1 MERSKVIFWVVVSM
15 ASFFI
20 VYWVGFHPPVDGS
33 ARAAPDP
40 NAVGEPNAV
49 AESNAPGD
57 VNLPQGPPDANEP
70 GETADVNEP
79 GRPADAN
86 APADANVPS
95 DANAPADANSLAE
108 PNKPAE
114 SKEPM
119 EAVNL
124 KEFEMKN
131 IMEKL
136 AAWTGKTI
144 IPSDEAM
151 KLKITI
157 YASEKLPR
165 SKALA
170 NIYSAL
176 RMKGI
181 VAEAVGD
188 TILLKPIAEAK
199 LGQVP
204 TIDPNQPLALIENKE
219 QIVQKFF
226 ELKNYSPTKMLSVV
240 QPLLGEYGHVSADEN
255 ARSLLII
262 ETVANL
268 MRLEHIINQFDV
280 PASEQTITEIFEVR
294 YGDPS
299 EIVQML
305 NILLAGGGTGTSGR
319 SGSDRS
325 RGSDRGGYDR
335 GGFGGGGFFGP
346 RPNPEPSASSSSP
359 SKKASSTGPAT
370 TVIVGTDEGP
380 VILIPEPRRKWI
392 IARASPK
399 VMEQIRIWID
409 KLDKEEPVESEYEI
423 VNLRY
428 ADAREVES
436 SVGDGFR
443 DMPGTQFLPSI
454 LIQPLTQT
462 KQVIV
467 FGKKDLREIVKK
479 MIAEIDVPPGMFET
493 RRFPLKYADPDQV
506 KTMIDELFGQSS
518 SSSASRY
525 TYVYNYGGGSGRTS
539 TSADTVKV
547 ISYVTLKQVTVI
559 ASPEK
564 MVDIAKQIAEWDKPL
579 DVDAVKPRIIELKNS
594 DPVQMADLLNTLF
607 SEKTTSRVSI
617 FDIMF
622 GSSSQDKQKIV
633 GPLYGQLT
641 FEDVPGTKKIIVI
654 SKIPEAYDVVE
665 QLVLDLDREEMGEIP
680 KVITV
685 KYADPEDLSERLNA
699 MFVEA
704 GQQARIRL
712 TTQGLSGSSSM
723 TDSSTSSGSS
733 GSSSSSSNS
742 SNSSNSAN
750 ASTSTYTPPWSGSG
764 ARSTVDQQMPISN
777 VIGRIRFV
785 PDPHTK
791 SIMCLAP
798 PEFMDEIQGL
808 IADLDKPGKQVLI
821 QAIIIEIE
829 HTKVTS
835 LGIELATNPSAFGT
849 LSENAITALANITNV
864 GSRGTVTSLGGGGSG
879 GGSSGGRISS
889 AAGVGATGSGTLLGV
904 GTDVY
909 ALIDFLVKK
918 TNARILNQQ
927 SLWTKDNEEAS
938 FFKGSEVAFLGSS
951 SVTQNATTQN
961 INFERVGMELRARP
975 SITPEDKVDMIVNVQ
990 ISQVTSELVN
1000 NQPVRSKMNTTTN
1013 MIVQDAQTL
1022 LLGGILFQKDSLVQR
1037 KLPGLGDLPGIGG
1050 LFRHEQVIKSNT
1062 ELLVFITPRVID
1074 ENMENVSEAT
1084 KATIAEPREKLK
1096 KILGELSTGLEGLD
1110 Q

>member
-1 MERSKVIFWVVVSM
+1 VERSKVIFWVVVSM
-15 ASFFI
+15 ASAFI

-33 ARAAPDP
+33 ARAAPEP
-40 NAVGEPNAV
+40 NAVGQ
-49 AESNAPGD
+49 SDAPGD
-57 VNLPQGPPDANEP
+57 VNMPQGPPEANEP
-70 GETADVNEP
+70 GETADINEP
-79 GRPADAN
+79 SRPADAN
-86 APADANVPS
+86 APS
-95 DANAPADANSLAE
+95 DANAPADANAPTDANSLAE
-108 PNKPAE
+108 PNEPGG

-136 AAWTGKTI
+136 ASWTGKTI
-144 IPSDEAM
+144 IPSDDAM

-181 VAEAVGD
+181 IAETVDD
-188 TILLKPIAEAK
+188 TIFLKPIAEAK

-204 TIDPNQPLALIENKE
+204 TIAPGQPLALIENKE

-240 QPLLGEYGHVSADEN
+240 QPLIGEYGHVSADEN
-255 ARSLLII
+255 ARSLLVI
-262 ETVANL
+262 ETVSNL
-268 MRLEHIINQFDV
+268 MRLEHIINQFDIPEAEPTV
-280 PASEQTITEIFEVR
+280 TEIFEVR

-305 NILLAGGGTGTSGR
+305 NILLAGGAGRSSGR
-319 SGSDRS
+319 SSSDRS
-325 RGSDRGGYDR
+325 RSSYDRGGY
-335 GGFGGGGFFGP
+335 GGGGFYGP
-346 RPNPEPSASSSSP
+346 RPNPEPSASSSS
-359 SKKASSTGPAT
+359 SSRKTSSTGPAT
-370 TVIVGTDEGP
+370 SVVIGTVEGP

-392 IARASPK
+392 IARASPQ

-409 KLDKEEPVESEYEI
+409 KLDKEKPVESEYEI

-428 ADAREVES
+428 ADPREVES
-436 SVGDGFR
+436 SIGDGFR
-443 DMPGTQFLPSI
+443 DMPGTEFLPSI
-454 LIQPLTQT
+454 LIQPLSQT

-479 MIAEIDVPPGMFET
+479 MIAEIDVAPGMFET
-493 RRFPLKYADPDQV
+493 RRFPLKYADPDQI
-506 KTMIDELFGQSS
+506 KTMIEELFGQSS
-518 SSSASRY
+518 ASSSASRY
-525 TYVYNYGGGSGRTS
+525 TYVYNYGGGSRGSS
-539 TSADTVKV
+539 TSVDTVKV

-564 MVDIAKQIAEWDKPL
+564 MVDIAKQIEDWDKPL

-594 DPVQMADLLNTLF
+594 DPVEMADLLNTLF

-622 GSSSQDKQKIV
+622 GSGSQDKEKII

-665 QLVLDLDREEMGEIP
+665 QLVLDLDREEMAEVP

-712 TTQGLSGSSSM
+712 TTQGLSGASSM
-723 TDSSTSSGSS
+723 TDSTSSGSS
-733 GSSSSSSNS
+733 SGSSSSNT
-742 SNSSNSAN
+742 SNSAN
-750 ASTSTYTPPWSGSG
+750 ASTNTYTPPWSGSG

-798 PEFMDEIQGL
+798 PEFMDEIEQL

-821 QAIIIEIE
+821 QAIIVEIE
-829 HTKVTS
+829 HTKMTS

-849 LSENAITALANITNV
+849 LSENAITALLNITSV
-864 GSRGTVTSLGGGGSG
+864 GTDGSPAPT
-879 GGSSGGRISS
+879 GRISP
-889 AAGVGATGSGTLLGV
+889 ATGTMTATGSGTILGV

-909 ALIDFLVKK
+909 TLIDFLVKK

-938 FFKGSEVAFLGSS
+938 FFKGSEVAFIAGT
-951 SVTQNATTQN
+951 TQAVNVGTTQN
-961 INFERVGMELRARP
+961 ITFERVGMELRARP

-990 ISQVTSELVN
+990 ISQLTSDIVN
-1000 NQPVRSKMNTTTN
+1000 TQPVRSKMNTTTN

-1050 LFRHEQVIKSNT
+1050 LFRHEQVIKSNS

-1084 KATIAEPREKLK
+1084 RAVINQPRETLK
-1096 KILGELSTGLEGLD
+1096 KALGELDTALEGLD

>member
-1 MERSKVIFWVVVSM
+1 VERSKVVFWIVVSI
-15 ASFFI
+15 ASVFI

-33 ARAAPDP
+33 ARAAPKPD
-40 NAVGEPNAV
+40 AVGEPNAV
-49 AESNAPGD
+49 AGPDAPGD
-57 VNLPQGPPDANEP
+57 VNLPQGPPQANKP

-79 GRPADAN
+79 NRPADAN
-86 APADANVPS
+86 APKDANT
-95 DANAPADANSLAE
+95 PADANSLAE
-108 PNKPAE
+108 PNKPAGP
-114 SKEPM
+114 KEPM

-181 VAEAVGD
+181 IAETVDD
-188 TILLKPIAEAK
+188 TIFLKPIAEAK

-204 TIDPNQPLALIENKE
+204 TIAPDQPLALIENKE

-226 ELKNYSPTKMLSVV
+226 ALKNYSPTKMLSVV
-240 QPLLGEYGHVSADEN
+240 QPLIGEYGHVSADEN
-255 ARSLLII
+255 ASSLLVI
-262 ETVANL
+262 ETVSNL
-268 MRLEHIINQFDV
+268 MRLEHIINQFDT
-280 PASEQTITEIFEVR
+280 PEAEQTITEIFEVR

-305 NILLAGGGTGTSGR
+305 NILLAGGSSRTSDR
-319 SGSDRS
+319 SNSDRS
-325 RGSDRGGYDR
+325 RGYDRGGY
-335 GGFGGGGFFGP
+335 GGGGFFGP
-346 RPNPEPSASSSSP
+346 RPNPEPGASSSPSSSP

-370 TVIVGTDEGP
+370 TVIVSTVEGP

-493 RRFPLKYADPDQV
+493 RHFPLKYADPDQV

-525 TYVYNYGGGSGRTS
+525 TTIYNYGGGGSRGSS
-539 TSADTVKV
+539 TSVDTVKV

-633 GPLYGQLT
+633 GPLYCQLT

-723 TDSSTSSGSS
+723 TDSTSSSSGGSS
-733 GSSSSSSNS
+733 GSNS
-742 SNSSNSAN
+742 SNNSSNASS
-750 ASTSTYTPPWSGSG
+750 STSTYTPPWSGSG

-798 PEFMDEIQGL
+798 PEFMDEIEKL
-808 IADLDKPGKQVLI
+808 IAELDKPGKQVLI
-821 QAIIIEIE
+821 QAIIVEIE

-835 LGIELATNPSAFGT
+835 LGIELATNPQAFGS

-864 GSRGTVTSLGGGGSG
+864 GTHGSAA
-879 GGSSGGRISS
+879 GRISS
-889 AAGVGATGSGTLLGV
+889 GAGTMTATGSGTILGV

-909 ALIDFLVKK
+909 TLIDFLVKT

-938 FFKGSEVAFLGSS
+938 FFKGSEVAFIAGT
-951 SVTQNATTQN
+951 TQAVNVGTTQN
-961 INFERVGMELRARP
+961 ITFEPVGMELRARP
-975 SITPEDKVDMIVNVQ
+975 SITPEDKVDMVVNVQ
-990 ISQVTSELVN
+990 ISQLTSELVN
-1000 NQPVRSKMNTTTN
+1000 SQPVRSKMNTTTN
-1013 MIVQDAQTL
+1013 MIVQDGQTL

-1050 LFRHEQVIKSNT
+1050 LFRHKEVIKSNS
-1062 ELLVFITPRVID
+1062 EMLVFMTPRVID
-1074 ENMENVSEAT
+1074 ENLADVSEAT

-1096 KILGELSTGLEGLD
+1096 KILGDLSTGLEGLD

>member
-1 MERSKVIFWVVVSM
+1 MERSKVIFWVVVSIV
-15 ASFFI
+15 SVLI

-33 ARAAPDP
+33 ARAAPEPD
-40 NAVGEPNAV
+40 AVGEPNAV
-49 AESNAPGD
+49 AGPDAPGD
-57 VNLPQGPPDANEP
+57 ANQPQGPPDANKP

-79 GRPADAN
+79 NRPADAN
-86 APADANVPS
+86 APRDVNVPA

-108 PNKPAE
+108 PNKPAGP
-114 SKEPM
+114 KEPM

-144 IPSDEAM
+144 IPSDDAM

-181 VAEAVGD
+181 IAETVDD
-188 TILLKPIAEAK
+188 TIFLKPIAEAK

-204 TIDPNQPLALIENKE
+204 TISPTEPLALIENKE

-240 QPLLGEYGHVSADEN
+240 QPLIGEHGHVSADEN
-255 ARSLLII
+255 ARSLLVI
-262 ETVANL
+262 ETVSNL

-280 PASEQTITEIFEVR
+280 PEAEPTITEIFEVR

-305 NILLAGGGTGTSGR
+305 NILLAGGGSSRTSGR
-319 SGSDRS
+319 SSDSNR
-325 RGSDRGGYDR
+325 RESDRGGY
-335 GGFGGGGFFGP
+335 GGGGFFGP

-359 SKKASSTGPAT
+359 SKKPSSTGPAT
-370 TVIVGTDEGP
+370 SVIVGTIEGP

-399 VMEQIRIWID
+399 VMEQIRIWIE

-428 ADAREVES
+428 ADPREIED

-443 DMPGTQFLPSI
+443 DMPGTEFLPSI
-454 LIQPLTQT
+454 LIEPLTQT

-467 FGKKDLREIVKK
+467 FGKKDLREIIKK

-493 RRFPLKYADPDQV
+493 RRFPLKYADPDQI

-518 SSSASRY
+518 ASSSSRY
-525 TYVYNYGGGSGRTS
+525 TYVYNYGGGSGRSS
-539 TSADTVKV
+539 TSADTVKA

-564 MVDIAKQIAEWDKPL
+564 MVEIAKQIEEWDKPL

-594 DPVQMADLLNTLF
+594 DPVEMADLLNTLF

-622 GSSSQDKQKIV
+622 GSGSQDKEKIV

-665 QLVLDLDREEMGEIP
+665 QLVLDLDREEMAEIP

-712 TTQGLSGSSSM
+712 TTQGLSDTSSM
-723 TDSSTSSGSS
+723 TDSTSTTSSSS
-733 GSSSSSSNS
+733 GSSSNTSNT
-742 SNSSNSAN
+742 SNT
-750 ASTSTYTPPWSGSG
+750 STSTYTPPWSGSG
-764 ARSTVDQQMPISN
+764 ARSTVDEQMPISN

-798 PEFMDEIQGL
+798 PEFMDEIEQL

-821 QAIIIEIE
+821 QAIIVEIE

-835 LGIELATNPSAFGT
+835 LGIELATNPSAFGS
-849 LSENAITALANITNV
+849 LNENAITALANITNV
-864 GSRGTVTSLGGGGSG
+864 GSRGSVGSLGGAAA
-879 GGSSGGRISS
+879 GGRISS

-938 FFKGSEVAFLGSS
+938 FFKGSEVAFIAGT
-951 SVTQNATTQN
+951 TQAVNVGTTQN
-961 INFERVGMELRARP
+961 ITFERVGMELRARP

-990 ISQVTSELVN
+990 ISQLTSDIVN
-1000 NQPVRSKMNTTTN
+1000 TQPVRSKMNTTTN

-1050 LFRHEQVIKSNT
+1050 LFRHEQVIKSNS

-1084 KATIAEPREKLK
+1084 KAVIDQPREKLK
-1096 KILGELSTGLEGLD
+1096 KILGELDTALEGLD

>member
-1 MERSKVIFWVVVSM
+1 MERSKVIFWIVVSI
-15 ASFFI
+15 ASVFI

-33 ARAAPDP
+33 ARAAPEP
-40 NAVGEPNAV
+40 NAVGEPSAV
-49 AESNAPGD
+49 AGPDAPGD
-57 VNLPQGPPDANEP
+57 VNPPQGPPEANKP

-79 GRPADAN
+79 NRPADAN
-86 APADANVPS
+86 APRDVNVPA

-108 PNKPAE
+108 PNKPAGP
-114 SKEPM
+114 KEPM

-144 IPSDEAM
+144 IPSDDAM

-181 VAEAVGD
+181 IAEAVDD
-188 TILLKPIAEAK
+188 TIFLKPVAEAK

-204 TIDPNQPLALIENKE
+204 TISPTEPLALIENKE

-240 QPLLGEYGHVSADEN
+240 QPLIGEYGHVSADEN
-255 ARSLLII
+255 ARSLLVI

-268 MRLEHIINQFDV
+268 MRLEHIINQFDI
-280 PASEQTITEIFEVR
+280 PEAEETITEIFDVR

-305 NILLAGGGTGTSGR
+305 NILLAGGSSSRTSGR
-319 SGSDRS
+319 SSDGNR
-325 RGSDRGGYDR
+325 REYDR
-335 GGFGGGGFFGP
+335 GGGYGGGFFGP
-346 RPNPEPSASSSSP
+346 RPNPEPSASSSPPS

-370 TVIVGTDEGP
+370 SVVVSTVEGP

-399 VMEQIRIWID
+399 VMEQIRLWID

-493 RRFPLKYADPDQV
+493 RHFPLKYADPDQV

-525 TYVYNYGGGSGRTS
+525 TYVYNYGGGSGRSS
-539 TSADTVKV
+539 TSADTVKT
-547 ISYVTLKQVTVI
+547 ISYVTLKQITVI

-579 DVDAVKPRIIELKNS
+579 DVDAVKPVIIELKNS
-594 DPVQMADLLNTLF
+594 DPVEMADLLNTLF

-622 GSSSQDKQKIV
+622 GSGAQDKEKIV

-654 SKIPEAYDVVE
+654 SKIPEAYDVVR

-723 TDSSTSSGSS
+723 TDSTSSSS
-733 GSSSSSSNS
+733 SGGSSSSG
-742 SNSSNSAN
+742 NSSNSAN
-750 ASTSTYTPPWSGSG
+750 TSTSTYTPPWSGSG
-764 ARSTVDQQMPISN
+764 ARSTVDEQMPISN

-798 PEFMDEIQGL
+798 PEFMDEIENL
-808 IADLDKPGKQVLI
+808 IAELDKPGKQVLI
-821 QAIIIEIE
+821 QAIIVEVE

-835 LGIELATNPSAFGT
+835 LGVELATNPQAFGS
-849 LSENAITALANITNV
+849 LSENAITALVNITNV
-864 GSRGTVTSLGGGGSG
+864 GTHGSAA
-879 GGSSGGRISS
+879 GRISS
-889 AAGVGATGSGTLLGV
+889 GAGTNNATGSGTILGV

-909 ALIDFLVKK
+909 ALIDFLVKT

-938 FFKGSEVAFLGSS
+938 FFKGSEVAFIAGT
-951 SVTQNATTQN
+951 TQAVNVGTTQN
-961 INFERVGMELRARP
+961 ITFEPVGMELRARP

-990 ISQVTSELVN
+990 ISQLTSELVN
-1000 NQPVRSKMNTTTN
+1000 SQPVRSKMNTTTN

-1037 KLPGLGDLPGIGG
+1037 KLPGLGDLPGVGG
-1050 LFRHEQVIKSNT
+1050 LFRHKEVIKSNS

-1074 ENMENVSEAT
+1074 ENLADVSEAT
-1084 KATIAEPREKLK
+1084 KATIAEPGEKLK